1 MTQVPPPRQSMIG
14 VARQLVNGVIEL
26 ARLEVTRGRQELGQ
40 MADDVKAGLLLMG
53 VACGLLFM
61 ALMVLLIFVVTA
73 LAAIS
78 GLPQWVI
85 ALFAL
90 VFLIGT
96 GGLLAFMG
104 IKRIRVGPPE
114 ETIQAVQEDIEWA
127 KRLLRRG

>member
-1 MTQVPPPRQSMIG
+1 MTQAQPPRQSMIG
-14 VARQLVNGVIEL
+14 LVRRLVSGMVEL

-40 MADDVKAGLLLMG
+40 MADEVKAGLLLTG
-53 VACGLLFM
+53 VAFGLLFM
-61 ALMVLLIFVVTA
+61 ALMVLLIFLVTA
-73 LAAIS
+73 LAAVS

-96 GGLLAFMG
+96 GGLLAYMG
-104 IKRIRVGPPE
+104 IKRIRVGPPD

>member
-1 MTQVPPPRQSMIG
+1 MTQAQPPRQSMIG
-14 VARQLVNGVIEL
+14 LARQLVSGMIEL
-26 ARLEVTRGRQELGQ
+26 GRLEVTRGRQELGQ

-53 VACGLLFM
+53 VAFGLLFM
-61 ALMVLLIFVVTA
+61 ALMVLLIFLVTA

-90 VFLIGT
+90 VFLIGV

>member
-1 MTQVPPPRQSMIG
+1 MTPAPPRQSIIG
-14 VARQLVNGVIEL
+14 VACQLVSGVIEL
-26 ARLEVTRGRQELGQ
+26 GRLEVTRGRQELGQ
-40 MADDVKAGLLLMG
+40 MADDVKAGLLLTG
-53 VACGLLFM
+53 VAFGLLFM
-61 ALMVLLIFVVTA
+61 ALMVLLIFLVTA

-96 GGLLAFMG
+96 GGILGYMG
-104 IKRIRVGPPE
+104 IKRIRVGPPD

>member
-14 VARQLVNGVIEL
+14 VVRQLVNGVIEL

-53 VACGLLFM
+53 VAFGLLFM

>member
-14 VARQLVNGVIEL
+14 VARQLVNGVVEL
-26 ARLEVTRGRQELGQ
+26 ARLELTRGRQELGQ
-40 MADDVKAGLLLMG
+40 MADEVKAGLLLTG
-53 VACGLLFM
+53 IAFGLLFM
-61 ALMVLLIFVVTA
+61 ALMVLLIFLVTA
-73 LAAIS
+73 LAAIT
-78 GLPQWVI
+78 GLPPWVI

-90 VFLIGT
+90 VFLIGI
-96 GGLLAFMG
+96 GGLLGYIG

>member
-1 MTQVPPPRQSMIG
+1 MTQAQPPRQSMIG
-14 VARQLVNGVIEL
+14 LVRQLVSGMVEL

-40 MADDVKAGLLLMG
+40 MADEVKAGLLLTG
-53 VACGLLFM
+53 VAFGLLFM
-61 ALMVLLIFVVTA
+61 ALMVLLIFLVTA
-73 LAAIS
+73 LAAVS

-96 GGLLAFMG
+96 GGLLAYMG
-104 IKRIRVGPPE
+104 IKRIRVGPPD